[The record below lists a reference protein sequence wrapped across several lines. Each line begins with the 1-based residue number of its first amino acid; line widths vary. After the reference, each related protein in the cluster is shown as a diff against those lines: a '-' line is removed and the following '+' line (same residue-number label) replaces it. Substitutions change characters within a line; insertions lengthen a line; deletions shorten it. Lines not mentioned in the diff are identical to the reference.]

1 MPRHLTTV
9 TPENVSIEYEL
20 AGFASRCAAAILDVL
35 LQTAGLVVLG
45 LIYAVLV
52 ATVNFSLVGW
62 PTAVLIVGV
71 FLLWYGYF
79 VYFETAWNGQTP
91 GKKAL
96 RLRVVKYGGTPIDLS
111 CAAVRGLI
119 RVIDMTLLGPISML
133 ISARNQRLGDFAAGT
148 LVVKERAQWQGDLQ
162 QAKAQPEPV
171 VAYPEA
177 DLVRNVELLTPEQ
190 FDVTKQ
196 FVERAAEL
204 NPESKEQVA
213 SRIAVPLM
221 EHLGIENRPGIVY
234 SNLISALYDR
244 CVRDRG
250 MQ

>member
-9 TPENVSIEYEL
+9 TPENVSIDYEL
-20 AGFASRCAAAILDVL
+20 AGFASRCAAAVLDIL
-35 LQTAGLVVLG
+35 LQGAALLVLG
-45 LIYAVLV
+45 LVYLVLM
-52 ATVNFSLVGW
+52 ATVKFSIVGW
-62 PTAVLIVGV
+62 PTAVLIVTG

-96 RLRVVKYGGTPIDLS
+96 GLRVVKYGGTPIDLS

-119 RVIDMTLLGPISML
+119 RVIDMTLIGL
-133 ISARNQRLGDFAAGT
+133 IAVLITPKNQRLGDFAAGT
-148 LVVKERAQWQGDLQ
+148 LVVKERTQWQGDL
-162 QAKAQPEPV
+162 KQPQPQPSV
-171 VAYPEA
+171 DYPEA
-177 DLVRNVELLTPEQ
+177 DLVKNIELLTPEQ
-190 FDVTKQ
+190 FDMTKK

-204 NPESKEQVA
+204 NPQAKEQLA
-213 SRIAVPLM
+213 SRIALAIM
-221 EHLGIENRPGIVY
+221 QHLGIEDRPGIVY
-234 SNLISALYDR
+234 SNLITAIYDR